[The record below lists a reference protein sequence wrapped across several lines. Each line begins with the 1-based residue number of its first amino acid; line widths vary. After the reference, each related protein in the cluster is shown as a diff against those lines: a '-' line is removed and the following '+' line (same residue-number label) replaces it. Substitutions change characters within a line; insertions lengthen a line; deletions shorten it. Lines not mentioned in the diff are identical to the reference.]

1 MVEIYTHVLSLFSK
15 LASKYF
21 HFFNMKIPWK
31 IFFWVRLWSKKSIDI
46 KKWNKNTAEVVVIE
60 RIYQSCKNLKFDP
73 KTQNSTEENYVAFFI
88 ILIYPS
94 VTLKWTSQCK

>member
-1 MVEIYTHVLSLFSK
+1 M
-15 LASKYF
+15 
-21 HFFNMKIPWK
+21 
-31 IFFWVRLWSKKSIDI
+31 
-46 KKWNKNTAEVVVIE
+46 VIE

-94 VTLKWTSQCK
+94 VTLKWKVSINSYKGEANIEHFEGGLVKHRKLQ